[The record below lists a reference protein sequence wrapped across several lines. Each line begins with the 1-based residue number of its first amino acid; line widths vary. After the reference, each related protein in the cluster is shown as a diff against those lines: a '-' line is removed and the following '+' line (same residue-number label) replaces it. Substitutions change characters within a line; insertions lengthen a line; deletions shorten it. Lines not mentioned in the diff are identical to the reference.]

1 MGHDHHHHHH
11 NSDTP
16 IRNIRI
22 AFFLNFGFTILEII
36 GGFYTN
42 SIAILSDA
50 LHDLG
55 DSLSLGVAWYFQKVS
70 NKGRDHKF
78 SYGYRRFSLLGA
90 IVNGLVLVAGSVFI
104 LTEAIPRLFD
114 PVMPETTGMIVLAVF
129 GILVNGFAVHRLQQ
143 GSSHN
148 EEMLSLH
155 LLEDV
160 MGWAAVLVA
169 SIIMKFVDWPWLDP
183 LLSILIAMWLLY
195 NVYKNLRKSLRIIL
209 QAIPPDTNLSV
220 IKDKLTGLTGVSDV
234 HDMHIWSLDGE
245 YHVLTAH
252 MVVTES
258 SSQTER
264 EKIKQDARQLVK
276 EEGINHATLELE
288 NPGEDCHL
296 QDC

>member
-1 MGHDHHHHHH
+1 
-11 NSDTP
+11 
-16 IRNIRI
+16 
-22 AFFLNFGFTILEII
+22 
-36 GGFYTN
+36 
-42 SIAILSDA
+42 
-50 LHDLG
+50 
-55 DSLSLGVAWYFQKVS
+55 
-70 NKGRDHKF
+70 
-78 SYGYRRFSLLGA
+78 LGA

>member
-1 MGHDHHHHHH
+1 MGHHHHH
-11 NSDTP
+11 NHDAP
-16 IRNIRI
+16 IKNIRI
-22 AFFLNFGFTILEII
+22 AFFLNIGFTILEII

-42 SIAILSDA
+42 SMAILSDA

-55 DSLSLGVAWYFQKVS
+55 DSLSLGIAWYFQKVS
-70 NKGRDHKF
+70 TKGRDSKF

-104 LTEAIPRLFD
+104 LSEAIPRLLN
-114 PVMPETTGMIVLAVF
+114 PQMPETTGMIILSVF

-143 GSSHN
+143 GHSHN

-160 MGWAAVLVA
+160 LGWAAVLIA
-169 SIIMKFVDWPWLDP
+169 SIVMKFVDWPWLDP
-183 LLSILIAMWLLY
+183 LLSILISFWLLY

-209 QAIPPDTNLSV
+209 QAIPH
-220 IKDKLTGLTGVSDV
+220 GLDIGMVQNELEGLQGVREV

-252 MVVTES
+252 MVVREEMS
-258 SSQTER
+258 AGER
-264 EKIKQDARQLVK
+264 ITLKETARKLIKDK
-276 EEGINHATLELE
+276 GIDHSTLELE
-288 NPGEDCHL
+288 SPEEDCHL